1 MAMFTSLAVIL
12 ERIGF
17 VTVLLPFVLVFAI
30 VYGILHQTKV
40 LSDRKNLNAMVAFVI
55 GMFVVASLQLVEQLN
70 TIVAWMSIVVIVL
83 LFVVMIFGVSG
94 IKIDKKKWYWHVILV
109 AVIGVILAV
118 VLSTIFKPGRL
129 LNFVTAPFVMSA
141 LLAIIMVGVIIF
153 LVKGE
158 KTTSSGSTTAPTPS
172 APAPTPRTPAPAQ
185 QPAGPRQPSPE
196 QSAKMKQRA
205 ARMSPQAQ
213 QALTQLGQTPRE
225 QHGDLMDSLPM
236 EILEELQANG
246 FVSR

>member
-129 LNFVTAPFVMSA
+129 LNFVTAP
-141 LLAIIMVGVIIF
+141 
-153 LVKGE
+153 
-158 KTTSSGSTTAPTPS
+158 TPS
-172 APAPTPRTPAPAQ
+172 APAPTPRPPAPAQ